1 MEMGIF
7 MKLATALSQR
17 ADLQGRLNEI
27 EKRLTFNSKV
37 QEGEHPSENPV
48 ELIAEKDRIIAELE
62 NLITRI
68 NLTNSRIESD
78 GRTITELLAKRDCLK
93 ENIKI
98 MRNFLNSA
106 SDKVNRY
113 SKSEIAIK
121 STVDVA
127 EYRKKVDVLCK
138 ELRELDE
145 KIQEI
150 NWTTELI

>member
-1 MEMGIF
+1 
-7 MKLATALSQR
+7 MKLATALSAR
-17 ADLQGRLNEI
+17 ADLQGRLNEL
-27 EKRLTFNSKV
+27 EKRLVANSKV
-37 QEGEHPSENPV
+37 QEGEQPSENPV
-48 ELIAEKDRIIAELE
+48 ELLAEKDRMLAELE

-68 NLTNSRIESD
+68 NLTNSLVKYND
-78 GRTITELLAKRDCLK
+78 MTVTEMLAKRDCLK
-93 ENIKI
+93 TDIKI
-98 MRNFLNSA
+98 MHNFLNSA
-106 SDKVNRY
+106 NDKVNRY

-145 KIQEI
+145 KIQEL

>member
-1 MEMGIF
+1 
-7 MKLATALSQR
+7 MKLATALSNR

-27 EKRLTFNSKV
+27 EKRLVSNSKV
-37 QEGEHPSENPV
+37 QEGEQPSENPV
-48 ELIAEKDRIIAELE
+48 ELIAEKDRILAELE
-62 NLITRI
+62 NLIIRI
-68 NLTNSRIESD
+68 NLTNSKVEYD
-78 GRTITELLAKRDCLK
+78 GATVTEMLAKRDCLK

-127 EYRKKVDVLCK
+127 EYRKKVDALCK
-138 ELRELDE
+138 ELREIDE

>member
-1 MEMGIF
+1 
-7 MKLATALSQR
+7 MKLATALSNR

-27 EKRLTFNSKV
+27 EKRLVSNSKV
-37 QEGEHPSENPV
+37 QEGEQPSENPV
-48 ELIAEKDRIIAELE
+48 QLIVEKDRILAELE
-62 NLITRI
+62 NLIIRI
-68 NLTNSRIESD
+68 NLTNSKVEYD
-78 GRTITELLAKRDCLK
+78 GATVTEMLAKRDCLK

-127 EYRKKVDVLCK
+127 EYRKKVDALCK
-138 ELRELDE
+138 ELRKIDE